1 MVLVS
6 KSQVYTFVDKLMIES
21 YSVIEIVVVL
31 RIFYKV
37 YEKKK
42 IIFRDDRIVV
52 TNMSMCIVTKSVS
65 TDLITCENSM

>member
-52 TNMSMCIVTKSVS
+52 TNMSMCIVTKK
-65 TDLITCENSM
+65 C